1 MLVEREVPELVVTD
15 CSIESKSPVFWSAE
29 KRNGY
34 ATRIQERKRKRVR
47 FQ

>member
-1 MLVEREVPELVVTD
+1 MLVEREVLELLVKD
-15 CSIESKSPVFWSAE
+15 RSIESKSPVFWSAE

>member
-1 MLVEREVPELVVTD
+1 MLVEREVLELLVKD
-15 CSIESKSPVFWSAE
+15 RSIESNSPVFWSAE

-34 ATRIQERKRKRVR
+34 ATRIREWKRKRVR